1 VNDLPVKEDT
11 VVTIVIACFN
21 HGHFLQ
27 EAIDSVLQQTYPK
40 LEIIVV
46 DDGSSDNTKEVA
58 QQYPQVR
65 YIYQA
70 NQGLSAARN
79 TGIKHSTG
87 ACLIFL
93 DADDW
98 LTPGAIERNLIYLQ
112 QDESLGLVSGGHYK
126 VYEDATITEEMQHV
140 GGDYYLHLLHG
151 NYIGM
156 ASSVMFRRWV
166 FDDFLFDTSLKA
178 CEDYDLYL
186 KIARKYPVFHHMKMI
201 GAYRIHSTSMSSNAL
216 KMLLSVI
223 RVLETQQKDLHTPEE
238 EEAYRSGRETWIALY
253 SPLLYQAL
261 VSWKIPVNKTSLGT
275 LIKYNPELGWKFVNE
290 NKMFVL
296 KSFVKS
302 AIGRD

>member
-11 VVTIVIACFN
+11 LVTIVIACYN
-21 HGHFLQ
+21 HGHFLP
-27 EAIDSVLQQTYPK
+27 EAIDSVLQQTYPA

-46 DDGSSDNTKEVA
+46 DDGSVDNTKEVT
-58 QQYPQVR
+58 QQYPQVK
-65 YIYQA
+65 YVYQA

-98 LTPGAIERNLIYLQ
+98 LTPGAIERNLVHLQ
-112 QDESLGLVSGGHYK
+112 QDESLGFVSGGHYK
-126 VYEDATITEEMQHV
+126 VFEDATIKEEMQHV

-166 FDDFLFDTSLKA
+166 FDEFLFDTSLSA

-201 GAYRIHSTSMSSNAL
+201 GAYRIHSASMSANAL

-223 RVLETQQKDLHTPEE
+223 RVLEAQKKDLRTPEE
-238 EEAYRSGRETWIALY
+238 EEAYHSGRETWIALY

-261 VSWKIPVNKTSLGT
+261 ISWKTPVTKISLGT
-275 LIKYNPELGWKFVNE
+275 LIKYNPELGWKFVQE

-296 KSFVKS
+296 KSFVKR
-302 AIGRD
+302 AIGRE

>member
-1 VNDLPVKEDT
+1 MNDLPVKEDT

-98 LTPGAIERNLIYLQ
+98 LTPGA
-112 QDESLGLVSGGHYK
+112 
-126 VYEDATITEEMQHV
+126 
-140 GGDYYLHLLHG
+140 
-151 NYIGM
+151 
-156 ASSVMFRRWV
+156 
-166 FDDFLFDTSLKA
+166 
-178 CEDYDLYL
+178 
-186 KIARKYPVFHHMKMI
+186 
-201 GAYRIHSTSMSSNAL
+201 
-216 KMLLSVI
+216 
-223 RVLETQQKDLHTPEE
+223 
-238 EEAYRSGRETWIALY
+238 
-253 SPLLYQAL
+253 
-261 VSWKIPVNKTSLGT
+261 
-275 LIKYNPELGWKFVNE
+275 
-290 NKMFVL
+290 
-296 KSFVKS
+296 
-302 AIGRD
+302 